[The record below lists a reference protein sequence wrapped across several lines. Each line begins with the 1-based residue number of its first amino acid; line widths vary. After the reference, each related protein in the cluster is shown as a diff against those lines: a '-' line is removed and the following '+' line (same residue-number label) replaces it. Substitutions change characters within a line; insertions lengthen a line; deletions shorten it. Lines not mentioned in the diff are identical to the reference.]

1 MRKRLLNAA
10 AVVTLLIL
18 VGLVIWQGSFNMG
31 KLGPANVGQVYLYW
45 AMSTLVFL
53 LMVWLAFMLFRL
65 MVKLYIERSRDRE
78 GSQIKTKLVTG
89 ALLLSF
95 LPVLFM
101 VLWSYQVLNMN
112 IKQWFS
118 RPAENVKLA
127 LTDTGVALAK
137 ESQIRA
143 RAQANWLAG
152 LPEIEVFAHGGP
164 ANSDLFEKLCD
175 DNDIVEVHIES
186 PSRGKLTVCSWDARN
201 RSNSARRIVE
211 VAEIRTGGRLVLTNH
226 MPVDLDQKERE
237 ISGYVAE
244 YSQLGLDR
252 QETRRIYVMYLAL
265 ITLFILFVAT
275 WVALFL
281 ARQIT
286 VPIAALLEA
295 AREVRRGN
303 LRHRIQVGAVDE
315 LATLVRQ
322 FNEMTQD
329 LESSS
334 RELEARRR
342 FTETILE
349 SIPTG
354 VISVAADGRIQTVN
368 HALQRMFG
376 EERVRSAT
384 RLEQLFQTAD
394 VVEIRYLMNRARRT
408 GVASR
413 QLDVPHDRQTLHLSV
428 TVAPI
433 DERVTSGY
441 VIVLEDTS
449 ELLRAQKAAAWHE
462 VARRIAHEIKNP
474 LTPISLSAERIA
486 RHLERSSTTP
496 EFARIVRD
504 CTRIIQEEVGSVK
517 SLVDE
522 FSQFARFPAAQPQ
535 PSDLNDVVESAL
547 AVFSG
552 RLEGITIHKSL
563 GADLPVVNLD
573 REQFK
578 RVVVNLI
585 DNAAEAMKEVPWRH
599 LFIRTQA
606 PTPDTVELVVADSGT
621 GISPE
626 DREKLFL
633 PYFSTKE
640 RGTGLGL
647 AIVAHILTDHGAQI
661 RVEDNT
667 PTGARFT
674 IEVPAAV
681 ETMMGTEVRA

>member
-10 AVVTLLIL
+10 AVITLLIL
-18 VGLVIWQGSFNMG
+18 LGLVIWQGSFNMG
-31 KLGPANVGQVYLYW
+31 RLGPANVGQVYLYW

-78 GSQIKTKLVTG
+78 GSHIKTKLVTG

-127 LTDTGVALAK
+127 LSDTGVALLR
-137 ESQIRA
+137 ESQIRT
-143 RAQANWLAG
+143 RAQANWLASM
-152 LPEIEVFAHGGP
+152 PEVEVFAHGGP
-164 ANSDLFEKLCD
+164 ANGDLFEKLCE
-175 DNDIVEVHIES
+175 DNDIVEVHIQS
-186 PSRGKLTVCSWDARN
+186 PSRGKLTVCSWNARN

-211 VAEIRTGGRLVLTNH
+211 TAAIRTGGKLVLTTH
-226 MPVDLDQKERE
+226 LPVDLEQKERE
-237 ISGYVAE
+237 ISGYVSE
-244 YSQLGLDR
+244 YNQLGLDR
-252 QETRRIYVMYLAL
+252 QETRRFYLLYLAL

-295 AREVRRGN
+295 AREVRKGN
-303 LRHRIQVGAVDE
+303 LRHRVQVGAVDE
-315 LATLVRQ
+315 LGTLVRQ

-354 VISVAADGRIQTVN
+354 VISVSADGRIQTVN
-368 HALQRMFG
+368 RALLRMFG
-376 EERVRSAT
+376 EERVRGAT
-384 RLEQLFQTAD
+384 RLEQLFQTED
-394 VVEIRYLMNRARRT
+394 VIEIRYLMNRARRT
-408 GVASR
+408 GVAAR

-496 EFARIVRD
+496 EFARVVRD
-504 CTRIIQEEVGSVK
+504 CTRIIQEEVVSVK

-552 RLEGITIHKSL
+552 RLDGITIHKSL
-563 GADLPVVNLD
+563 AADLPVVNLD

-599 LFIRTQA
+599 LSIRTQS
-606 PTPDTVELVVADSGT
+606 PTPDTVELVVADSGS
-621 GISPE
+621 GISQE

-667 PTGARFT
+667 PAGARFT

-681 ETMMGTEVRA
+681 TPLAPSQVKV

>member
-65 MVKLYIERSRDRE
+65 MVKLYIERSRDSE
-78 GSQIKTKLVTG
+78 GSRIKTKLVTG

-127 LTDTGVALAK
+127 LTDTGLALAT

-211 VAEIRTGGRLVLTNH
+211 VATIRTGGRLVLTNH

-252 QETRRIYVMYLAL
+252 QETRRFYLLYLAL

-354 VISVAADGRIQTVN
+354 VISVSADGRIQTVN

-376 EERVRSAT
+376 AERVQGAS

-408 GVASR
+408 GVAAR

-486 RHLERSSTTP
+486 RHLERASTTP

-563 GADLPVVNLD
+563 GEGLPVVNLD

-599 LFIRTQA
+599 LSIRTHA

-621 GISPE
+621 GITPE

-681 ETMMGTEVRA
+681 ETMMGTEVRV

>member
-65 MVKLYIERSRDRE
+65 MVKLYIERSRDSE
-78 GSQIKTKLVTG
+78 GSRIKTKLVTG

-127 LTDTGVALAK
+127 LTDTGLALAT

-211 VAEIRTGGRLVLTNH
+211 GAQIRTGGRLVLTNH

-252 QETRRIYVMYLAL
+252 QETRRFYLIYLAL

-354 VISVAADGRIQTVN
+354 VISVSADGRIQTVN

-376 EERVRSAT
+376 AERVQGAT

-408 GVASR
+408 GVAAR

-486 RHLERSSTTP
+486 RHLERASTTP

-563 GADLPVVNLD
+563 GEGLPVVNLD

-599 LFIRTQA
+599 LSIRTQA
-606 PTPDTVELVVADSGT
+606 PTPDTVEVVVADSGT

-647 AIVAHILTDHGAQI
+647 AIGAHIWTDHGAQI

-681 ETMMGTEVRA
+681 ETMMGTEVRV

>member
-18 VGLVIWQGSFNMG
+18 AGLVIWQGSFNMG
-31 KLGPANVGQVYLYW
+31 RLGPANVGQVYLYW

-53 LMVWLAFMLFRL
+53 LMVTLAFMLFRL
-65 MVKLYIERSRDRE
+65 MVKLYVERSKQTE
-78 GSQIKTKLVTG
+78 GSHIKTKLVTG

-101 VLWSYQVLNMN
+101 VLWSYSVLNMN
-112 IKQWFS
+112 IKSWFS

-127 LTDTGVALAK
+127 LSDTGVALFK

-143 RAQANWLAG
+143 RAQANWLASI
-152 LPEIEVFAHGGP
+152 PEVEVFAHGGP
-164 ANSDLFEKLCD
+164 ANSDLFEKLCE
-175 DNDIVEVHIES
+175 DNDIVEVHILS
-186 PSRGKLTVCSWDARN
+186 AARGRLTVCGWNARN
-201 RSNSARRIVE
+201 RSNSARRII
-211 VAEIRTGGRLVLTNH
+211 ATANIRTGGKLVLTTH
-226 MPVDLDQKERE
+226 LPVDLEQKERE

-244 YSQLGLDR
+244 YNQLGLDR
-252 QETRRIYVMYLAL
+252 HETRRFYLTYLAL

-295 AREVRRGN
+295 AREVRKGN
-303 LRHRIQVGAVDE
+303 LRHRVQVAAVDE

-334 RELEARRR
+334 KELEARRR

-368 HALQRMFG
+368 RALLKMLG
-376 EERVRSAT
+376 EERVQKAA
-384 RLEQLFQTAD
+384 RLDQLFQMEEVT
-394 VVEIRYLMNRARRT
+394 EIRYLMNRARRT

-413 QLDVPHDRQTLHLSV
+413 QIDIPQGKQTLHLSV
-428 TVAPI
+428 TAAPI
-433 DERVTSGY
+433 DERVTSGF

-486 RHLERSSTTP
+486 RHLERSSTSP
-496 EFARIVRD
+496 EFARVVRD

-517 SLVDE
+517 TLVDE

-535 PSDLNDVVESAL
+535 PSDLNEIVESAL
-547 AVFSG
+547 AVFAG
-552 RLEGITIHKSL
+552 RLEGITVHKEL
-563 GADLPVVNLD
+563 EPALPVVNLD
-573 REQFK
+573 REQF
-578 RVVVNLI
+578 RRAVVNLI
-585 DNAAEAMKEVPWRH
+585 DNAAEAMQNVPWRH
-599 LFIRTQA
+599 LSIRTQA
-606 PTPDTVELVVADSGT
+606 LTPEMVELVVADSGI

-633 PYFSTKE
+633 PYFSTKG

-681 ETMMGTEVRA
+681 SASAAAEVKV

>member
-10 AVVTLLIL
+10 AIVTLLIL

-65 MVKLYIERSRDRE
+65 MVKLYIERSRDHE
-78 GSQIKTKLVTG
+78 GSRIKTKLVTG

-127 LTDTGVALAK
+127 LSDTGVALLK
-137 ESQIRA
+137 ESQIRT
-143 RAQANWLAG
+143 RAQANWLASM
-152 LPEIEVFAHGGP
+152 PEVEVFAQGGP
-164 ANSDLFEKLCD
+164 ADTELFEKVCD
-175 DNDIVEVHIES
+175 ENDIVEVHIQAGA
-186 PSRGKLTVCSWDARN
+186 RGKLTVCSWDARN
-201 RSNSARRIVE
+201 RSNSARRLVE
-211 VAEIRTGGRLVLTNH
+211 SAAIRGGGKLILTTH
-226 MPVDLDQKERE
+226 LPVDLEQKERE
-237 ISGYVAE
+237 ISGYVSE
-244 YSQLGLDR
+244 YNQLGLDR
-252 QETRRIYVMYLAL
+252 QETRRFYLLYLAL

-286 VPIAALLEA
+286 VPITALLEA

-315 LATLVRQ
+315 LGTLVRQ

-368 HALQRMFG
+368 QALLRIFG
-376 EERVRSAT
+376 QERVRAAT
-384 RLEQLFQTAD
+384 RLDQLFQPED
-394 VVEIRYLMNRARRT
+394 VIEIRYLMSRARRT
-408 GVASR
+408 GVAAR
-413 QLDVPHDRQTLHLSV
+413 QLDVQQDRQTLHLSV

-449 ELLRAQKAAAWHE
+449 ELLRAQKSAAWHE
-462 VARRIAHEIKNP
+462 VARRVAHEIKNP

-486 RHLERSSTTP
+486 RHLDRSASSP
-496 EFARIVRD
+496 EFARMVRD
-504 CTRIIQEEVGSVK
+504 CTRIIQEEVLSVK

-535 PSDLNDVVESAL
+535 ASDLNEVVEAAV

-552 RLEGITIHKSL
+552 RLDGITIHKSL
-563 GADLPVVNLD
+563 AAGLPVVNLD

-599 LFIRTQA
+599 LSIRTQA
-606 PTPDTVELVVADSGT
+606 PTPDTVELIVADSGS

-681 ETMMGTEVRA
+681 GSLAPSEVRG

>member
-65 MVKLYIERSRDRE
+65 MVKLYIERSRDSE
-78 GSQIKTKLVTG
+78 GSRIKTKLVTG

-143 RAQANWLAG
+143 RAQASWMAG

-211 VAEIRTGGRLVLTNH
+211 AAAIWTGGRLVLTNH

-252 QETRRIYVMYLAL
+252 QETRRFYLLYLAL

-354 VISVAADGRIQTVN
+354 VISVSADGRIQTVN

-376 EERVRSAT
+376 AERVQGAS

-394 VVEIRYLMNRARRT
+394 VVEIRYLMTRARRT
-408 GVASR
+408 GVAAR
-413 QLDVPHDRQTLHLSV
+413 QLDVPHDRQTLHLSL

-486 RHLERSSTTP
+486 RHLERTATTP

-563 GADLPVVNLD
+563 GEGLPVVNLD

-599 LFIRTQA
+599 LSIRTQA

-621 GISPE
+621 GITPE

-681 ETMMGTEVRA
+681 ETMMGTEVRV

>member
-1 MRKRLLNAA
+1 
-10 AVVTLLIL
+10 
-18 VGLVIWQGSFNMG
+18 MG

-65 MVKLYIERSRDRE
+65 MVKLYIERSRDSE
-78 GSQIKTKLVTG
+78 GSRIKTKLVTG

-143 RAQANWLAG
+143 RAQASWMAG

-186 PSRGKLTVCSWDARN
+186 PTRGKLTVCSWDARN

-211 VAEIRTGGRLVLTNH
+211 AAAIRTGGRLVLTNH

-252 QETRRIYVMYLAL
+252 QETRRFYLLYLAL

-354 VISVAADGRIQTVN
+354 VISVSADGRIQTVN

-376 EERVRSAT
+376 AERVGGAT

-408 GVASR
+408 GVAAR

-486 RHLERSSTTP
+486 RHLERASTTP

-563 GADLPVVNLD
+563 GEGLPVVNLD

-599 LFIRTQA
+599 LSIRTQA

-621 GISPE
+621 GITPE

-681 ETMMGTEVRA
+681 ETMMGTEVRV

>member
-65 MVKLYIERSRDRE
+65 MVKLYIERSRDDE
-78 GSQIKTKLVTG
+78 GSRIKTKLVTG

-118 RPAENVKLA
+118 RPAENVKLV
-127 LTDTGVALAK
+127 LSDTGVALLN
-137 ESQIRA
+137 ESQVRT
-143 RAQANWLAG
+143 RAQANWLA
-152 LPEIEVFAHGGP
+152 LMPEVEALARGGP
-164 ANSDLFEKLCD
+164 ANSDLFEKICD
-175 DNDIVEVHIES
+175 DNDIVEIYIQSAE
-186 PSRGKLTVCSWDARN
+186 RGKLSVCAWDARN
-201 RSNSARRIVE
+201 RSNSARRLVE
-211 VAEIRTGGRLVLTNH
+211 RAAIRSGGTLTLTTH
-226 MPVDLDQKERE
+226 LPVDLEQKERE
-237 ISGYVAE
+237 ISGYVSE
-244 YSQLGLDR
+244 YNQLGLDR
-252 QETRRIYVMYLAL
+252 QETRRFYLLYLAL

-286 VPIAALLEA
+286 VPITALLEA
-295 AREVRRGN
+295 AGEVRRGN
-303 LRHRIQVGAVDE
+303 LRHRIRVGAVDE
-315 LATLVRQ
+315 LGTLVRQ

-368 HALQRMFG
+368 QALLRMFG
-376 EERVRSAT
+376 AERARAAT
-384 RLEQLFQTAD
+384 RLEQLFQAED
-394 VVEIRYLMNRARRT
+394 VIEIRYLMNRARRT

-413 QLDVPHDRQTLHLSV
+413 QLDVPQNRQMLHLSV

-449 ELLRAQKAAAWHE
+449 ELLRAQKSAAWHE

-474 LTPISLSAERIA
+474 LTPILLSAERIA
-486 RHLERSSTTP
+486 RHLERSAASP
-496 EFARIVRD
+496 EFARVVRD
-504 CTRIIQEEVGSVK
+504 CTRIIQEEVLSVK

-535 PSDLNDVVESAL
+535 ASDLNEVVESAL

-552 RLEGITIHKSL
+552 RLEGITIHKVM
-563 GADLPVVNLD
+563 GEGLPVVNLD

-599 LFIRTQA
+599 LSIRTLA
-606 PTPDTVELVVADSGT
+606 PTPDTVELIVADSGI
-621 GISPE
+621 GISQE

-674 IEVPAAV
+674 IEVPAAA
-681 ETMMGTEVRA
+681 EVKV

>member
-18 VGLVIWQGSFNMG
+18 AGLVIWQGSFNMG
-31 KLGPANVGQVYLYW
+31 RLGPANVGQVYLYW

-53 LMVWLAFMLFRL
+53 LMVTLAFMLFRL
-65 MVKLYIERSRDRE
+65 MVKLYVERSKQTE
-78 GSQIKTKLVTG
+78 GSHIKTKLVTG

-101 VLWSYQVLNMN
+101 VLWSYSVLNMN
-112 IKQWFS
+112 IKSWFS

-127 LTDTGVALAK
+127 LSDTGVALFK

-143 RAQANWLAG
+143 RAQANWLASI
-152 LPEIEVFAHGGP
+152 PEVEVFAHGGP
-164 ANSDLFEKLCD
+164 ANSDLFEKLCE
-175 DNDIVEVHIES
+175 DNDIVEVHILS
-186 PSRGKLTVCSWDARN
+186 AARGRLTVCGWNARN
-201 RSNSARRIVE
+201 RSNSARRII
-211 VAEIRTGGRLVLTNH
+211 ASANIRTGGKLVLTTH
-226 MPVDLDQKERE
+226 LPVDLEQKERE

-244 YSQLGLDR
+244 YNQLGLDR
-252 QETRRIYVMYLAL
+252 HETRRFYLTYLAL

-295 AREVRRGN
+295 AREVRKGN
-303 LRHRIQVGAVDE
+303 LRHRVQVAAVDE

-334 RELEARRR
+334 KELEARRR

-368 HALQRMFG
+368 RALLKMLG
-376 EERVRSAT
+376 DERVQKAT
-384 RLEQLFQTAD
+384 RLDQLFQMEEVT
-394 VVEIRYLMNRARRT
+394 EIRYLMNRARRT

-413 QLDVPHDRQTLHLSV
+413 QIDIPQGKQTLHLSV

-433 DERVTSGY
+433 DERVTSGF

-486 RHLERSSTTP
+486 RHLERASTSP
-496 EFARIVRD
+496 EFARVVRD

-517 SLVDE
+517 TLVDE

-535 PSDLNDVVESAL
+535 PSDLNEIVESAL
-547 AVFSG
+547 AVFAG
-552 RLEGITIHKSL
+552 RLEGITVHKEL
-563 GADLPVVNLD
+563 EPTLPVVNLD
-573 REQFK
+573 REQF
-578 RVVVNLI
+578 RRAVVNLI
-585 DNAAEAMKEVPWRH
+585 DNAAEAMQSVPWRH
-599 LFIRTQA
+599 LSIRTQA
-606 PTPDTVELVVADSGT
+606 LTPEMVELVVADSGV

-633 PYFSTKE
+633 PYFSTKG

-674 IEVPAAV
+674 IEVSAAV
-681 ETMMGTEVRA
+681 GASAPAEVKV

>member
-65 MVKLYIERSRDRE
+65 MVKLYIERSRDSE
-78 GSQIKTKLVTG
+78 GSRIKTKLVTG

-127 LTDTGVALAK
+127 LTDTGLALAT

-211 VAEIRTGGRLVLTNH
+211 GAQIRTGGRLVLTNH

-252 QETRRIYVMYLAL
+252 QETRRFYLIYLAL

-354 VISVAADGRIQTVN
+354 VISVSADGRIQTVN

-376 EERVRSAT
+376 AERVQGAT

-408 GVASR
+408 GVAAR

-486 RHLERSSTTP
+486 RHLERASTTP

-563 GADLPVVNLD
+563 GEGLPVVNLD

-599 LFIRTQA
+599 LSIRTQA

-681 ETMMGTEVRA
+681 ETMMGTEVRV

>member
-65 MVKLYIERSRDRE
+65 MVKLYIERSRDAE
-78 GSQIKTKLVTG
+78 GSHIKTKLVTG

-127 LTDTGVALAK
+127 LSDTGVALLK
-137 ESQIRA
+137 ESQIRT
-143 RAQANWLAG
+143 RAQANWLASM
-152 LPEIEVFAHGGP
+152 PEVEVFAQGGAP
-164 ANSDLFEKLCD
+164 DTDLFEKVCD
-175 DNDIVEVHIES
+175 ENDIVEVHILS
-186 PSRGKLTVCSWDARN
+186 AGRGKLTVCSWDARN

-211 VAEIRTGGRLVLTNH
+211 SAPIRSGGTLILTTH
-226 MPVDLDQKERE
+226 LPVDLEQKERE
-237 ISGYVAE
+237 ISGYVSE
-244 YSQLGLDR
+244 YNQLGLDR
-252 QETRRIYVMYLAL
+252 QETRRFYLIYLAL

-368 HALQRMFG
+368 QALLRMFG
-376 EERVRSAT
+376 EEPVRGAA
-384 RLEQLFQTAD
+384 RLDQLFQPED
-394 VVEIRYLMNRARRT
+394 VIEIKYLMNRARRT
-408 GVASR
+408 GVAAR
-413 QLDVPHDRQTLHLSV
+413 QLDVPHGRQTLHLSV

-486 RHLERSSTTP
+486 RHLERSATSP
-496 EFARIVRD
+496 EFARVVRD
-504 CTRIIQEEVGSVK
+504 CTRIIQEEVISVK

-535 PSDLNDVVESAL
+535 ASDLNEVVESAL

-552 RLEGITIHKSL
+552 RLDGITIHKVL
-563 GADLPVVNLD
+563 AAGLPVVNLD

-599 LFIRTQA
+599 LSIRTLA
-606 PTPDTVELVVADSGT
+606 PTPDTVELIVADSGS
-621 GISPE
+621 GITPE

-674 IEVPAAV
+674 IEVPAAIVAVSPV
-681 ETMMGTEVRA
+681 EVKV

>member
-65 MVKLYIERSRDRE
+65 MVKLYIERSRDSE
-78 GSQIKTKLVTG
+78 GSRIKTKLVTG

-143 RAQANWLAG
+143 RAQASWMAG

-186 PSRGKLTVCSWDARN
+186 PTRGKLTVCSWDARN

-211 VAEIRTGGRLVLTNH
+211 AAAIRTGGRLVLTNH

-252 QETRRIYVMYLAL
+252 QETRRFYLLYLAL

-354 VISVAADGRIQTVN
+354 VISVSADGRIQTVN

-376 EERVRSAT
+376 AERVQGAS

-408 GVASR
+408 GVAAR

-486 RHLERSSTTP
+486 RHLERASTTP

-563 GADLPVVNLD
+563 GEGLPVVNLD

-599 LFIRTQA
+599 LSIRTQA

-621 GISPE
+621 GITPE

-681 ETMMGTEVRA
+681 ETMMGTEVRV